1 MKEITTSK
9 SSVKNT
15 EFDEEKIIASL
26 LSADDYE
33 DQANELISKRYG
45 FKSFGY
51 RFLLQEGIS
60 SELVAKPRYSPVP
73 NTPNHFLGL
82 ANIRSNIV
90 PLYSLQ
96 PYLTDDDSPRYTMDY
111 ALLLSIGKD
120 SLMLHIDEKPVA
132 LSPNSLTYSSGEI
145 EFPSDIRNT
154 IIKRYLENENDWYEF
169 DFFGI
174 SEFLANDECDT
185 KHSN

>member
-1 MKEITTSK
+1 MKEIPLIK

-45 FKSFGY
+45 FTSFGY
-51 RFLLQEGIS
+51 HFLLQEGVS

-96 PYLTDDDSPRYTMDY
+96 PYLTDENSPGYITDY
-111 ALLLSIGKD
+111 ALLLSMGKD

-132 LSPNSLTYSSGEI
+132 LSPNNLDDSSGEV
-145 EFPSDIRNT
+145 ELPGSMRNT
-154 IIKRYLENENDWYEF
+154 IKKKYLGGGSEWYQF
-169 DFFGI
+169 DFFELG
-174 SEFLANDECDT
+174 EFLSNDECGT
-185 KHSN
+185 GY